1 MLFLTLTGI
10 TALCLLISGLWPVAL
25 ICVAV
30 LFHLNAWLSAVLLM
44 GMAGL
49 GFFLLY
55 TRWR

>member
-10 TALCLLISGLWPVAL
+10 TALCLLIPVLWPVAL
-25 ICVAV
+25 FCVAG
-30 LFHLNAWLSAVLLM
+30 LFFLNSWLAMVLLM

-55 TRWR
+55 TKWR